1 MTKHKEEAEKGE
13 EVQELSPAEKAKEA
27 EKAMLDFL
35 DTSLT
40 SVVVPPGNI
49 KIDAKAGGR
58 TTPLTQEEFL
68 IIVKKYQVKNPIKF
82 EAKKMRFAAD
92 LAGFNKK

>member
-1 MTKHKEEAEKGE
+1 MTKHKEKEDIE
-13 EVQELSPAEKAKEA
+13 EVQELSPAEKA
-27 EKAMLDFL
+27 EKAALDFL
-35 DTSLT
+35 NVSLA